1 MSESSVCLWET
12 VFFVLVTGW
21 RFIVEALFIMG
32 VLLDMLIP
40 VFLHR
45 FMYAL
50 AY

>member
-1 MSESSVCLWET
+1 MSESSFYLWET
-12 VFFVLVTGW
+12 IAFVLVTGW
-21 RFIVEALFIMG
+21 CFIVEALYIMV
-32 VLLDMLIP
+32 VLLDILIP